1 MKLPHYVSFRA
12 IVFFQILFVFLALQ
26 RLSSNG
32 DIRIFVGIHPIQQG
46 LLLIFFVYQWF
57 LYEIMNHY
65 ENFFIVSRINSKRNQ
80 IKRMMGSITKFAMVF
95 VGCYFALLLLM
106 SNAVL
111 SLGFVIYLF
120 IYYMFILLLYILFSN
135 ISIVMLLYLQS
146 TKASFILP
154 TIISI
159 FYSVKI
165 YNEYMASFI
174 YPRVEWNFI
183 LNNFIGVVMI
193 NVLLYLLIAYK
204 MKDVV

>member
-1 MKLPHYVSFRA
+1 MKLPHYISYRA
-12 IVFFQILFVFLALQ
+12 LVFFQILFVFLALQ
-26 RLSSNG
+26 RLSSSG

-46 LLLIFFVYQWF
+46 LMLIFFVYQWF

-65 ENFFIVSRINSKRNQ
+65 ENFFIISRISSKRNQ
-80 IKRMMGSITKFAMVF
+80 IKGMMSSITKFAIVF
-95 VGCYFALLLLM
+95 VGSYFALLLLM

-120 IYYMFILLLYILFSN
+120 MYYLFILLLYVLFSN
-135 ISIVMLLYLQS
+135 TTIFISLYFES
-146 TKASFILP
+146 TKVSFILP

-159 FYSVKI
+159 IYSVKI

-174 YPRVEWNFI
+174 YPAIDKNFI
-183 LNNFIGVVMI
+183 IMNFLGVVII
-193 NVLLYLLIAYK
+193 NTFLYLLIANK